1 MIDALS
7 VRLIRHIH
15 PYDVDLELSVNGRQL
30 IDIAVRAGLPP
41 VVTGVQDWV
50 YPPARLLRTDQF
62 FEGPDRWEDDRPG
75 WGWFDGN
82 DTALLADGSGQ
93 PESESL
99 LADISV
105 DADSVCWSNFRWYY
119 ASRPE
124 RRLPVGPFVFDR
136 AQYESA
142 FREALQ
148 NLERHLATAP
158 EPLRDLDRH
167 LATPVEVGPAARE
180 ALAIV
185 QGDLN
190 GSGLG
195 RLTML
200 FANAGTSSDPVI
212 IAALPD
218 GNFWGGSD
226 ITVDHL
232 GTDIPLVL
240 LTVAGSVQDT
250 LAEIE
255 RIIWPRCAQH
265 EDQQAVAK
273 SSPDSKDGWP
283 VWWCDGMGGH
293 VLARIGDLGRLL
305 SPPACP
311 S

>member
-1 MIDALS
+1 MIDVLS
-7 VRLIRHIH
+7 VRLIRHIY
-15 PYDVDLELSVNGRQL
+15 PDDVDLELNVNGREL
-30 IDIAVRAGLPP
+30 IDIAVAAGLPP

-50 YPPARLLRTDQF
+50 YPAARLLRTDHF
-62 FEGPDRWEDDRPG
+62 FEGPDRWEDEREP
-75 WGWFDGN
+75 WFDGS

-93 PESESL
+93 PGSESL
-99 LADISV
+99 LADIRV
-105 DADSVCWSNFRWYY
+105 DADSVRWSNFRWYH

-124 RRLPVGPFVFDR
+124 RRLPVGPFVFYR
-136 AQYESA
+136 AQYEN
-142 FREALQ
+142 ALRKALRD
-148 NLERHLATAP
+148 LEHHLATAI

-167 LATPVEVGPAARE
+167 LATPVDVGRAARE

-190 GSGLG
+190 ASGLG
-195 RLTML
+195 RLTMR

-232 GTDIPLVL
+232 GTDIPSVLV
-240 LTVAGSVQDT
+240 TVAGSVQDT
-250 LAEIE
+250 LAEVE
-255 RIIWPRCAQH
+255 LIIWPRCAQH
-265 EDQQAVAK
+265 QDRQAVAK

-293 VLARIGDLGRLL
+293 ILARIGDLARLQN
-305 SPPACP
+305 PPACP